1 MKITYHSDLD
11 VLRIVFRA
19 GAIAESD
26 EMSPDMIFDFD
37 DQGNVM
43 GLEVLSASHH
53 LDTPWGIIYEVIP
66 KPSPSKESQLYEP
79 TLIETWDALDQ
90 EQ

>member
-1 MKITYHSDLD
+1 MKITYNSNLD
-11 VLRIVFRA
+11 VLRIVFRS

-26 EMSPDMIFDFD
+26 DMNPDMIFDFD

-53 LDTPWGIIYEVIP
+53 LDTPWGITYEVIP
-66 KPSPSKESQLYEP
+66 KTSPSKESQIYEP